1 MQESNL
7 FCKFKL
13 VKKKGIMKK
22 AQEKSRK
29 MLAYSKNVLSKM
41 TFDITLFK
49 KELSKAYQNLLEE
62 EIEELMNWVMEK
74 FGPQYVLKPIPVRS
88 K

>member
-1 MQESNL
+1 
-7 FCKFKL
+7 
-13 VKKKGIMKK
+13 MKK
-22 AQEKSRK
+22 AKEKSRK
-29 MLAYSKNVLSKM
+29 MLAYSKNVLNKM
-41 TFDITLFK
+41 SFDIVLFK
-49 KELSKAYQNLLEE
+49 KELTKACQNLLED

>member
-1 MQESNL
+1 MM
-7 FCKFKL
+7 
-13 VKKKGIMKK
+13 KKGKD
-22 AQEKSRK
+22 KSIK
-29 MLAYSKNVLSKM
+29 MLAYSKSVLSKM
-41 TFDITLFK
+41 SFDVSLFK

-62 EIEELMNWVMEK
+62 EVEELMKWVMEK

>member
-1 MQESNL
+1 
-7 FCKFKL
+7 
-13 VKKKGIMKK
+13 MKK

-29 MLAYSKNVLSKM
+29 MLAYSKNVLNKM
-41 TFDITLFK
+41 SFDITLFK

-74 FGPQYVLKPIPVRS
+74 FGPQYVLQPILV
-88 K
+88 KK